1 MIRQTLLLLL
11 AGGII
16 VISFLTGTYFY
27 RKNLLEMR
35 AIGET
40 CFINTLTAEL
50 EKKQKQLNIPFFSS
64 GVCTDTL
71 SSSIR
76 IITNEGIKTFEVDS
90 AKSRRNLSQA
100 LRMRSMHS
108 FICEESPLSAD
119 SLNRSWF
126 QSLLTQGVN
135 VETSIRLSIMDLYEN
150 VSHSRNKGKSYAA
163 SASCLSFVTY
173 VGDRCEIE
181 VRGSMPYSFWQVV
194 FYHGYPFLWIL
205 LGVIILFSILYYIYW
220 LMRRPPKVKLVT
232 KEVTHEVIKF
242 VKDVDL
248 NEPECYRL
256 FPNLVFDVKHQML
269 LEGDKK
275 IKLPP
280 QSCLILKLFLDA
292 PCHTLTDEE
301 IIKGIWPKAPGMDI
315 HRFSMAYSRLCR
327 LLAKHGFII
336 KFIRVESQH
345 YRLIL
350 PEYNENVC
358 ANDAVT

>member
-1 MIRQTLLLLL
+1 MIRRALLFLLI
-11 AGGII
+11 GGVIAASFLVGRHFYRRNLSEMR
-16 VISFLTGTYFY
+16 VIS
-27 RKNLLEMR
+27 
-35 AIGET
+35 ET
-40 CFINTLTAEL
+40 CFRNVLTAEL
-50 EKKQKQLNIPFFSS
+50 EKKQKQLNVPFFSS
-64 GVCTDTL
+64 GVYTDTL

-76 IITNEGIKTFEVDS
+76 IITKEGIKTFEVDS
-90 AKSRRNLSQA
+90 VKSRRNLSQA

-119 SLNRSWF
+119 SLNRFWF
-126 QSLLTQGVN
+126 QSLHTQGIN
-135 VETSIRLSIMDLYEN
+135 VETSIRLSIIDLYEN
-150 VSHSRNKGKSYAA
+150 ISHSWSKGEGDVA
-163 SASCLSFVTY
+163 SASCLSFILY

-181 VRGSMPYSFWQVV
+181 VSGSILYSFWRVV

-220 LMRRPPKVKLVT
+220 LMRRPPKIKLVT

-242 VKDVDL
+242 VKEVDL

-301 IIKGIWPKAPGMDI
+301 ILKGVWSKDPGMDI

-327 LLAKHGFII
+327 LLAKHGIII
-336 KFIRVESQH
+336 KFRRVDSQH

-350 PEYNENVC
+350 PEYNENVST
-358 ANDAVT
+358 NDAVT

>member
-27 RKNLLEMR
+27 RKNLSEMR
-35 AIGET
+35 ILGER

-50 EKKQKQLNIPFFSS
+50 EKKQKQLNIPFSS
-64 GVCTDTL
+64 LGIVTDTIPL
-71 SSSIR
+71 TIR
-76 IITNEGIKTFEVDS
+76 IITKEGIKTFKVDS
-90 AKSRRNLSQA
+90 VKSRRNLSQI
-100 LRMRSMHS
+100 LKVRSIHS
-108 FICEESPLSAD
+108 LICEESPLSAD

-126 QSLLTQGVN
+126 QSLHTQGMN
-135 VETSIRLSIMDLYEN
+135 VETSVCLSIMDLYDN
-150 VSHSRNKGKSYAA
+150 VSHSSSKGESYAA
-163 SASCLSFVTY
+163 SDSCLSFVIY

-181 VRGSMPYSFWQVV
+181 VNGFMPCSFWQVV
-194 FYHGYPFLWIL
+194 CYHRYPFLGIL
-205 LGVIILFSILYYIYW
+205 LGVITLFSILYYIYW

-248 NEPECYRL
+248 TEPECYRL
-256 FPNLVFDVKHQML
+256 FPNLFFDVKHQML
-269 LEGDKK
+269 LVGDKK

-292 PCHTLTDEE
+292 PSHTLTDEE
-301 IIKGIWPKAPGMDI
+301 ILKGIWPKVPGTDI

-336 KFIRVESQH
+336 KFRRVDSQH

-350 PEYNENVC
+350 PEYNENVS